1 MAYVNGFLAAVP
13 DDKKDAF
20 IKHATLAREVFFDCG
35 ALNVVE
41 CWADDVPDGDVTSM
55 PMAVKA
61 QDGEAVVFS
70 WIVWPDKATQE
81 AAFAK
86 IMEDPR
92 MSEEQNPMPFD
103 GKRMIY
109 GGFTPVLGEP

>member
-41 CWADDVPDGDVTSM
+41 C
-55 PMAVKA
+55 
-61 QDGEAVVFS
+61 
-70 WIVWPDKATQE
+70 
-81 AAFAK
+81 
-86 IMEDPR
+86 
-92 MSEEQNPMPFD
+92 
-103 GKRMIY
+103 
-109 GGFTPVLGEP
+109 